1 LLCLNCRNAESWG
14 EEMDTAENDKEKRED
29 GEGVAEE
36 EDVEPEMVDR
46 PAENKGPNED
56 EVVEDEDECNV

>member
-1 LLCLNCRNAESWG
+1 
-14 EEMDTAENDKEKRED
+14 MDTAENDKEKRED

-56 EVVEDEDECNV
+56 EVVEDEDECDV